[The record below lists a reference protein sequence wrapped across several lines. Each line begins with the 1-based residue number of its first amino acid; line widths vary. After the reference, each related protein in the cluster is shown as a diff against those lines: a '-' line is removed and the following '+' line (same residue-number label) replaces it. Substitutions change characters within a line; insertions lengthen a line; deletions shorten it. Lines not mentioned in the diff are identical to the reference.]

1 MIIVITVVESR
12 GSTSCKSPLSKY
24 MSRVKSSLVPRPS
37 NGNEE
42 IGWVAGEG
50 LGNNVHLPRA
60 GGIRQ
65 M

>member
-1 MIIVITVVESR
+1 MLLFL
-12 GSTSCKSPLSKY
+12 GQKSQFFSLDNT
-24 MSRVKSSLVPRPS
+24 RVMCSLVPRPS

-42 IGWVAGEG
+42 IGWVVGEG

-60 GGIRQ
+60 VRIRE